1 MAALM
6 ASATALDTLPVTDAC
21 LAELCGFTTRHIRT
35 ICAAAKVGR
44 NSYAA
49 GPAIKTIFEH
59 MEGGGELGKRLLTER
74 IRKVAADADKAEM
87 EYALAKGEIAPIEQ
101 MAKAWEQRF
110 GIIRANMLNIPARAC
125 MQIVGSTDEGHIK
138 DTLRAEITTALK
150 QAAEAEPDPE
160 DLDEFETEE
169 PEE

>member
-1 MAALM
+1 MGD
-6 ASATALDTLPVTDAC
+6 ATALDTLPVTDAC

-59 MEGGGELGKRLLTER
+59 MEGGGELGKRLLAER
-74 IRKVAADADKAEM
+74 IRKVAADADRAEM
-87 EYALAKGEIAPIEQ
+87 ELALAKGEIAPIEQ
-101 MAKAWEQRF
+101 MAKIWEHRL
-110 GIIRANMLNIPARAC
+110 GIVRVNMLNVPARTA
-125 MQIVGSTDEGHIK
+125 MQIVGSTDETHIK
-138 DTLRAEITTALK
+138 GVLRAEIVTALK
-150 QAAEAEPDPE
+150 QAAETELVPE

>member
-1 MAALM
+1 MAD
-6 ASATALDTLPVTDAC
+6 ATALDAFPVTDAC
-21 LAELCGFTTRHIRT
+21 LAQLCGFTTRHIRT

-59 MEGGGELGKRLLTER
+59 MEGGGELGKRLLAER

-87 EYALAKGEIAPIEQ
+87 EYALARGEIAPIEQ

-125 MQIVGSTDEGHIK
+125 VQIAGSTDERHIK

-150 QAAEAEPDPE
+150 QAAEAEQDPE
-160 DLDEFETEE
+160 DLDEFDAEE
-169 PEE
+169 PKE

>member
-1 MAALM
+1 MAN
-6 ASATALDTLPVTDAC
+6 ATALDTLPVTDAE
-21 LAELCGFTTRHIRT
+21 LADLCGFTARHVRT

-59 MEGGGELGKRLLTER
+59 MEGGGELGKRLLAER

-87 EYALAKGEIAPIEQ
+87 EFALAKGEIAPIEQ
-101 MAKAWEQRF
+101 MARAWEQRF
-110 GIIRANMLNIPARAC
+110 GIIRANLLNIPARAC
-125 MQIVGSTDEGHIK
+125 MQIVGSADERHIK
-138 DTLRAEITTALK
+138 DALRAEIITALK
-150 QAAEAEPDPE
+150 QAAEAELDPE
-160 DLDEFETEE
+160 DLDDDETKE